1 MLQGSSAGTW
11 VGIPGDPIAIPTAP
25 DARSRRWPGTP
36 TAPHGA
42 SPGCSLPG
50 ICSARAGN
58 SGPAS
63 AGRGAGGGT
72 GRERL
77 SCSNPQQDCSKQDG
91 VLWPRAQLGSVT
103 PLADTAGGNGMWG
116 PQQHL
121 QRRWGSSTSARQP
134 QRPGDLPQLPH
145 GR

>member
-36 TAPHGA
+36 TARHGA

-63 AGRGAGGGT
+63 AGRGGGT
-72 GRERL
+72 GGERL
-77 SCSNPQQDCSKQDG
+77 SCSNPPAGLFKAG
-91 VLWPRAQLGSVT
+91 RGPMAKGS
-103 PLADTAGGNGMWG
+103 PGQRHPFGG
-116 PQQHL
+116 H
-121 QRRWGSSTSARQP
+121 RWGQWHVRATATSAAEVE
-134 QRPGDLPQLPH
+134 QLHLSPAASAA
-145 GR
+145 G